1 MLLNHSCTRTWTF
14 SALTRLS
21 LLDEGISP
29 NVNQKVIF
37 SIIELSTC
45 KRGVRVRVSLWLE
58 GMWKNFRIFY
68 AVSAWKLKSE
78 MWDDEVAWFSLS
90 TEKNTNEKTE
100 TNLLWKIDQF
110 KQLNVLRE
118 YTNVCKIVA
127 NQSAYCS
134 LNLFYQAAG
143 SKQMIGMHLSL
154 EQINSPLI
162 DTISSCLLCVLLCVL
177 LCAQRCRLTGIKC
190 NQLARCARAITALE
204 HHRVTSAN
212 AASRLVHDK
221 QRRRKNLR
229 FGFESSTCAWS

>member
-1 MLLNHSCTRTWTF
+1 MSIRKSFFPSSNCRHVSEEWEWEFLCGSKACEKISEF
-14 SALTRLS
+14 FMLS
-21 LLDEGISP
+21 LLES
-29 NVNQKVIF
+29 
-37 SIIELSTC
+37 S
-45 KRGVRVRVSLWLE
+45 RVRCE
-58 GMWKNFRIFY
+58 TT
-68 AVSAWKLKSE
+68 KLL
-78 MWDDEVAWFSLS
+78 DSLS
-90 TEKNTNEKTE
+90 QQKKNTNEKTE

-162 DTISSCLLCVLLCVL
+162 DTISSCLLCVLLC
-177 LCAQRCRLTGIKC
+177 AQRCRLTGIKC